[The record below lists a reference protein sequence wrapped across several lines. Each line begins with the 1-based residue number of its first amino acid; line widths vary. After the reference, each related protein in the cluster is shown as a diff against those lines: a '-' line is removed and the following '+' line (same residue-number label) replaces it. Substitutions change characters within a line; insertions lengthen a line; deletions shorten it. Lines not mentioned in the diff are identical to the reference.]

1 MTVEQLIDKVLLYLV
16 WLQTPNENFN
26 GMPVCPFIKKDLDHD
41 EILFLV
47 QTKKDEFIDL
57 VKKWDES
64 GKKTGLIIQ
73 MKMPQYGEKRKK
85 YQAVLNRKIK
95 EVWPKSDD
103 QPKVLVFDPSE
114 NWSLAGVET
123 RKKAPTLLINL
134 ARRKDLRD
142 AHRTL
147 TKTKWYDKFSNEDL
161 KRLAMEPKP
170 DFSDEQTIPST
181 DS

>member
-1 MTVEQLIDKVLLYLV
+1 LYLV

-73 MKMPQYGEKRKK
+73 MKMPQFGDKRKT
-85 YQAVLNRKIK
+85 YQTYLNKKIA
-95 EVWPKSDD
+95 EVWTKNDD
-103 QPKVLVFDPSE
+103 QPKVLVFDPTE
-114 NWSLAGVET
+114 NWSLADVET
-123 RKKAPTLLINL
+123 RKMAPTLLINI
-134 ARRKDLRD
+134 ARRKDLRES
-142 AHRTL
+142 HRTL
-147 TKTKWYDKFSNEDL
+147 TKTKWYDKLSNEDL
-161 KRLAMEPKP
+161 KRLAMEPK
-170 DFSDEQTIPST
+170 DEQTTPST
-181 DS
+181 IS

>member
-16 WLQTPNENFN
+16 WLQTPNENFAN
-26 GMPVCPFIKKDLDHD
+26 MPVCPFIKADLDNE
-41 EILFLV
+41 EILFLT

-73 MKMPQYGEKRKK
+73 MNMPQYGEKRKK
-85 YQAVLNRKIK
+85 YQALLNRKIK

-103 QPKVLVFDPSE
+103 QPKVLVFDPTE

-123 RKKAPTLLINL
+123 RKMAPTLLINL
-134 ARRKDLRD
+134 ARRKDLRE

-161 KRLAMEPKP
+161 KRLAMEPK
-170 DFSDEQTIPST
+170 DEQTTPS
-181 DS
+181 DNS

>member
-1 MTVEQLIDKVLLYLV
+1 MYLV
-16 WLQTPNENFN
+16 WLQTPNETFN
-26 GMPVCPFIKKDLDHD
+26 GMPVCPFIKKDLDND

-73 MKMPQYGEKRKK
+73 MNMPQYGDKRRK
-85 YQAVLNRKIK
+85 YQGLLNKKIK
-95 EVWPKSDD
+95 EVWPRSAD
-103 QPKVLVFDPSE
+103 QPKVLVFDPTE
-114 NWSLAGVET
+114 NWSLADVET

-147 TKTKWYDKFSNEDL
+147 TKTKWYDKLSNEDL
-161 KRLAMEPKP
+161 KRLAMEPK
-170 DFSDEQTIPST
+170 DEQTTPS
-181 DS
+181 DNS

>member
-1 MTVEQLIDKVLLYLV
+1 
-16 WLQTPNENFN
+16 
-26 GMPVCPFIKKDLDHD
+26 MPVCPFIKKDLDHG

-73 MKMPQYGEKRKK
+73 MNMPQYSEKRKK
-85 YQAVLNRKIK
+85 YQAVLNRRIK

-103 QPKVLVFDPSE
+103 QPKVLVFDPTE
-114 NWSLAGVET
+114 NWSLADVET
-123 RKKAPTLLINL
+123 RKMAPTLLINL
-134 ARRKDLRD
+134 ARRKDLRE

-147 TKTKWYDKFSNEDL
+147 TKTKWYDKLSNEDL
-161 KRLAMEPKP
+161 KRLAMEPK
-170 DFSDEQTIPST
+170 DEQTTPST
-181 DS
+181 NS